1 MIEKILDKY
10 YIKKIKQK
18 IKKFMKYWISLN
30 IRFIEEDNYIILQIK
45 DEKFND
51 NEYKVILKFN
61 KKEGIIYICMLEKI
75 QENIIEEVKKYYKE
89 INLWK
94 KY

>member
-51 NEYKVILKFN
+51 NEYKGILQFN

-89 INLWK
+89 INL
-94 KY
+94 